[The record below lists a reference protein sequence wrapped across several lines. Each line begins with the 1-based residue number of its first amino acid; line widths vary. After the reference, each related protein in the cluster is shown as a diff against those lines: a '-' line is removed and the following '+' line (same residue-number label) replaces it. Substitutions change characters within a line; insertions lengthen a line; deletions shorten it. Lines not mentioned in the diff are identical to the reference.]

1 MNKCRTDATAY
12 HDPDD
17 VLPELTARQI
27 RDKIDDFWL
36 WGKATDQTMVI
47 IQSAFEVMMD
57 DEKARKD
64 FFYSLSIQKD
74 RFPQLRDSIETF
86 VREEIEA
93 GNLWK

>member
-27 RDKIDDFWL
+27 QDKVDDFWT
-36 WGKATDQTMVI
+36 WGEPTDQTMVI
-47 IQSAFEVMMD
+47 IQSAFDAMMD
-57 DEKARKD
+57 DEKARND
-64 FFYSLSIQKD
+64 FFTSLANNKD
-74 RFPQLRDSIETF
+74 RLPELRDSIETF

-93 GNLWK
+93 GNL

>member
-17 VLPELTARQI
+17 VLPELTGRQI
-27 RDKIDDFWL
+27 QSKIDDFWT
-36 WGKATDQTMVI
+36 WGEPTEQTMAI

-64 FFYSLSIQKD
+64 FFFSFSIKKD
-74 RFPQLRDSIETF
+74 SSPQLRDSIEPF
-86 VREEIEA
+86 LREEIEE
-93 GNLWK
+93 GNL

>member
-36 WGKATDQTMVI
+36 WSEATNQTMLI
-47 IQSAFEVMMD
+47 IEYAFEAIMND
-57 DEKARKD
+57 KD
-64 FFYSLSIQKD
+64 VWKGFFTSLTNNKD
-74 RFPQLRDSIETF
+74 RLPELRDFIEVF

-93 GNLWK
+93 GNL